1 MMSEEVDWI
10 DLVAGKEAWS
20 FIKIVNQQWQ
30 QGWGVIFWAGITG
43 NQMIC
48 SFNVDDD
55 DDDDDVMI
63 NAKNYCQ
70 FLDKMFFQGY
80 KSQPRCF

>member
-1 MMSEEVDWI
+1 MMSEELDWI
-10 DLVAGKEAWS
+10 DLVVGKVAWS
-20 FIKIVNQQWQ
+20 FIKIVNQQRQ
-30 QGWGVIFWAGITG
+30 QGWGGVIFWVGIID

-48 SFNVDDD
+48 SFKVDDN
-55 DDDDDVMI
+55 VMI

-80 KSQPRCF
+80 KSQPKCF